1 MHITTDINVTT
12 AALAA
17 AINPLDSSALLDTW
31 DKGCVELYHRIG
43 EWAEVVD
50 KVERRVSALCAAHNG
65 DWPGVFAYEVT
76 ENVGKVIRNAIL
88 AGRDA
93 ALTGQAVYV
102 IALGY
107 AIHFCAENPEIA
119 SRLMPVNAD

>member
-1 MHITTDINVTT
+1 MHITTDIHVTT
-12 AALAA
+12 AALTA
-17 AINPLDSSALLDTW
+17 AINPLDNSDLLDKW
-31 DKGCVELYHRIG
+31 GKGCVELYHQIG
-43 EWAEVVD
+43 EWAAVVD
-50 KVERRVSALCAAHNG
+50 KVERRVSALYAAHTG

-93 ALTGQAVYV
+93 ALTAQAVYV

-107 AIHFCAENPEIA
+107 AIHFCAENPEVA
-119 SRLMPVNAD
+119 SRLVPVHDD